1 MEEKFMFNNSTA
13 MTMPVAPMGFSG
25 GYGNNG
31 MFGDGGWWAIII
43 LLALFG
49 GFGNGGFGNG
59 FGGNGFVGNEVQRGF
74 DTATITNKLN
84 GIENGLC
91 DGFYAQN
98 TTMLQGF
105 NGLQQSLLTGFHGVD
120 NAICNLGYQNQQ
132 CCCETNRNIDSV
144 RFENA
149 QNTCAIT
156 NAIHAEGEET
166 RKLIQANEIQSLRDK
181 VADLQLAQSQCA
193 QNAYLVNQLR
203 PCPIPAY
210 LTCSPY
216 ASYNYNNCGCGCN
229 GF

>member
-1 MEEKFMFNNSTA
+1 MFNNSTGF
-13 MTMPVAPMGFSG
+13 TMPVSPI
-25 GYGNNG
+25 GYGTGNNG
-31 MFGDGGWWAIII
+31 MFGGDGGWWAIII
-43 LLALFG
+43 LFALFG
-49 GFGNGGFGNG
+49 GFGRGGFGG
-59 FGGNGFVGNEVQRGF
+59 FGGESVATNGDIQRGF

-132 CCCETNRNIDSV
+132 CCCETNRNIDNV

-166 RKLIQANEIQSLRDK
+166 RKLIQQNEIQALRDK

-193 QNAYLVNQLR
+193 QNAYLVDQLR
-203 PCPIPAY
+203 PCARPAY
-210 LTCSPY
+210 ITCSPY
-216 ASYNYNNCGCGCN
+216 TTYNYNSCGCGC
-229 GF
+229 GSF